1 MGRSLTR
8 KIIDEHLV
16 SGDPSPGKEIAIR
29 IDQTLTQDATGTM
42 AYLQFEAMDIPT
54 VRTKLSVSY
63 ADHNMLQ
70 AGFENADDHRFL
82 QSIAAKHG
90 IYFSRPGNGICHQV
104 HLERFSVPGMTL
116 LGSDSHTPTGGGAGM
131 IAIGAGGLDVAAAM
145 AGNPFYLSMPRV
157 IRVELKGQLSPWVS
171 AKDIILE
178 VLRQQTVKGGVGR
191 VFEYGGEG
199 LAGLSVPAR
208 STITNM
214 GAELGATASV
224 FPSDEVTR
232 QYFRAQQRE
241 KDWRPLQA
249 DPDAEYDDVVEIDLS
264 RLEPLIAQ
272 PSSPD
277 SVVPVREVAGAPVAQ
292 VCVGSCTN
300 SSFSDL
306 MTVATVFR
314 DKTVHPGLSATVS
327 PGSRQVFNMI
337 ARNGALA
344 DLIESGW
351 RILESAC
358 GPCIGMGQAPP
369 TGSVSLRTFN
379 RNFPGRSG
387 TPGDRVYLCSPETA
401 AATALNGV
409 ITDPRDLGKPV
420 QVSLPKEFRIDD
432 DMIVPPAK
440 RPQEVE
446 VLRGPNIAPL
456 PTAEPMAETIRAPVL
471 LKVEDNITTDHIMP
485 AGAKV
490 LPLRSNIPA
499 ISEHV
504 FTSIDVLFP
513 ARAKEAGRSVV
524 IGGANYGQ
532 GSSREHAALA
542 PMYLGLKA
550 VLAKSFARIH
560 WANLVNFGILPL
572 TFEDDA
578 AYDSLQQGD
587 ELEIP
592 GVRDALKRGDETLTV
607 RNVTQGGEFTVRH
620 GLTERQREIMLAGGL
635 LNYVKER
642 AASA

>member
-1 MGRSLTR
+1 
-8 KIIDEHLV
+8 
-16 SGDPSPGKEIAIR
+16 
-29 IDQTLTQDATGTM
+29 
-42 AYLQFEAMDIPT
+42 
-54 VRTKLSVSY
+54 
-63 ADHNMLQ
+63 
-70 AGFENADDHRFL
+70 
-82 QSIAAKHG
+82 
-90 IYFSRPGNGICHQV
+90 
-104 HLERFSVPGMTL
+104 
-116 LGSDSHTPTGGGAGM
+116 
-131 IAIGAGGLDVAAAM
+131 
-145 AGNPFYLSMPRV
+145 
-157 IRVELKGQLSPWVS
+157 
-171 AKDIILE
+171 
-178 VLRQQTVKGGVGR
+178 
-191 VFEYGGEG
+191 
-199 LAGLSVPAR
+199 
-208 STITNM
+208 
-214 GAELGATASV
+214 
-224 FPSDEVTR
+224 
-232 QYFRAQQRE
+232 
-241 KDWRPLQA
+241 
-249 DPDAEYDDVVEIDLS
+249 
-264 RLEPLIAQ
+264 
-272 PSSPD
+272 
-277 SVVPVREVAGAPVAQ
+277 
-292 VCVGSCTN
+292 
-300 SSFSDL
+300 

-314 DKTVHPGLSATVS
+314 DKTVHPNLSATVS

-337 ARNGALA
+337 ARSGALA

-369 TGSVSLRTFN
+369 TGGISLRTFN

-387 TPGDRVYLCSPETA
+387 TPNDRVYLCSPETA

-409 ITDPRDLGKPV
+409 ITDPRDLGKPI

-432 DMIVPPAK
+432 DMIVPPSE
-440 RPQEVE
+440 RPEDVE
-446 VLRGPNIAPL
+446 ILRGPNIAPL
-456 PTAEPMAETIRAPVL
+456 PKAEPMAESIRAPVL

-572 TFEDDA
+572 TFEDEG
-578 AYDSLQQGD
+578 AYESLQQGD

-592 GVRDALKRGDETLTV
+592 GVRDALKRGDEMLTV
-607 RNVTQGGEFTVRH
+607 RNTTRGTEFRVKH

-642 AASA
+642 AKGA